1 MSGVGLRAGGTF
13 LQTLSESGASLIAAG
28 VAVTLVPLLLGY
40 LVGRYLLKL
49 NPVLLL
55 GALTGAMTSGASLSI
70 VLKEADSPLPA
81 LGYTGTYA
89 IANILLVFAGSLV
102 FLFS

>member
-1 MSGVGLRAGGTF
+1 
-13 LQTLSESGASLIAAG
+13 
-28 VAVTLVPLLLGY
+28 VAVTLVPVLLGY
-40 LVGRYLLKL
+40 TVGRYLLKL

-89 IANILLVFAGSLV
+89 FSNILLVFAGSLV
-102 FLFS
+102 FLFG